1 MRFKAKED
9 KGITLIAL
17 IITIIVMLILIV
29 VTVNLAL
36 KGGLIDKSAQVRKDT
51 LIAQLEETL
60 QTEIIS
66 DYDYQEWRAD
76 VKSLYNRLSQIDGIT
91 NESMYLICYLKNP
104 DEASGIKYGNEIR
117 QEDIDNGNLSKY
129 IEDGNITVYKIN
141 NIDDLDY
148 NYYDVHYICI
158 GYYDIYST
166 ISTISNKL
174 IRNRNDIL
182 NIYIEENDIDMA
194 EPMG

>member
-1 MRFKAKED
+1 MRKNR
-9 KGITLIAL
+9 GITLIAL
-17 IITIIVMLILIV
+17 VITIIVMLILIV
-29 VTVNLAL
+29 VTVSLAL

-91 NESMYLICYLKNP
+91 NESMYLIGYLKNP

-129 IEDGNITVYKIN
+129 IENGNITVYKIN

-194 EPMG
+194 EPME